1 MYIELHCHSAFSF
14 LDGASLPEQ
23 LALTAS
29 QLGYAGLALT
39 DHNGLYGSLA
49 FAHEAKQLGLQ
60 AITGA
65 ELTLRDGSHVTL
77 LAETP
82 DGYANLCRLIT
93 EAHLGSADRRD
104 PRLDF
109 ASLEARHAGLIVL
122 SGCRTGLLP
131 RILMHEGVTAARAF
145 AERCRAVFGA
155 ERFYVELQRNYVR
168 GDRALTRS
176 LMDVADAA
184 RLGVVAS
191 GNVHYHVRARH
202 RLHDVLT
209 AIRHRTTLDGSHG
222 VRRPN
227 SEFYLRPPAEV
238 AELFADCPDA
248 VANTLALAERCRAF
262 DLTRDLGYGFPDFRG
277 ADRSPAPQAL
287 AELCRAR
294 LDERYPAGSEPR
306 GEAERRLAE
315 ELTLI
320 EHHRLSGFFLVYHDL
335 FDLAREVAADVR
347 RGTRRALGNLLP
359 GRGRGSSVSSI
370 VCYLLGLSHIDP
382 IANRLFLGRFL
393 NESLASVPD
402 IDLDFPREI
411 REELIRR
418 VYKRYGDEHVG
429 LVCAFPTYRLRSA
442 VREIGKA
449 LDLPLGEIEQV
460 AKLADRRS
468 GELAD
473 ELDQLPGFAGRRAA
487 PLWKELC
494 ELAEEIA
501 GLPRHVSQHVGGMII
516 SSRPLVEV
524 VPLERAAMEDRV
536 VCQWD
541 KDSCDDARFVKID
554 FLALG
559 MLSLVEE
566 SVELIATRQ
575 GAPPDLSRIDFADQ
589 AVYDRI
595 CRGDTVGLF
604 QIESRAQIQMLR
616 RTRPRNL
623 EDLAVEVAIVRP
635 GPIVGGAVNPYV
647 RRREDERRARARGR
661 RYEPPV
667 DHPLL
672 KDALAETLGV
682 ILYQDQV
689 LQVCQAL
696 AGFTPGQAEALR
708 RAMSRRRSR
717 ELMAGFWDEFREGAA
732 ARGVPE
738 PVAERVFTQ
747 VIAFSEFGF
756 PKSHAAAFGLLA
768 YQSAWLRH
776 YHPAEYYCA
785 LFNNQPM
792 GFYSLDAL
800 GRDAKRNEVEIRL
813 PDVNLSDVWCT
824 VEGGK
829 GRLKAGE
836 GGRGADAVRV
846 GLGFIRDWSEETAT
860 AVVDERARG
869 PFRSVGDFVRR
880 APPKLKRSAIEH
892 LVWVGGCDGFGL
904 TRRELLWQVGL
915 WLPPEAE
922 QGGEARGRRQLELA
936 LDHPF
941 ERLRFGGLAADER
954 LLAEYAVLGFA
965 ASGHPLALLR
975 DVLPPGVVQSDALP
989 RLEHGA
995 RVEVAG
1001 LVVARQRPETAKGFV
1016 FVLVEDVAGMVNVIV
1031 RPDVYR
1037 EHRTAIRG
1045 EPLLW
1050 VRGKLA
1056 KDDGMVN
1063 VIVRPDV
1070 YREHRTAIR
1079 GEPLLWVRGKL
1090 AKDDGTVNVLAEE
1103 AKGLHCGF
1111 EDPPVES
1118 AIHNPQSAMAFLKSM
1133 RRVAPESKD
1142 WG

>member
-23 LALTAS
+23 LALAAS
-29 QLGYAGLALT
+29 QLGYPALALT
-39 DHNGLYGSLA
+39 DHHGLYGSMA
-49 FAHEAKQLGLQ
+49 FAQGSQKLGLQ

-65 ELTLRDGSHVTL
+65 ELTLLDGAHVTL

-82 DGYANLCRLIT
+82 EGYANLCQLIT
-93 EAHLGSADRRD
+93 EAHLGRADRRD

-122 SGCRTGLLP
+122 SGCRNGLLA
-131 RILMHEGVTAARAF
+131 GVLRRDGPAAARRC
-145 AERCRAVFGA
+145 AERCRAVFGP
-155 ERFYVELQRNYVR
+155 ERFFVELQRNYVR
-168 GDRALTRS
+168 GDRALTLALKDLADS
-176 LMDVADAA
+176 LQ
-184 RLGVVAS
+184 LCVVAT
-191 GNVHYHVRARH
+191 GNVHYHKRERH
-202 RLHDVLT
+202 RLHDVLV
-209 AIRHRTTLDGSHG
+209 AIRHRTTLDGSHNM
-222 VRRPN
+222 RHAN
-227 SEFYLRPPAEV
+227 SEFFLRPPQEV
-238 AELFADCPDA
+238 EELFRDCPDA
-248 VANTLALAERCRAF
+248 VANSVVLAERCRAF
-262 DLTRDLGYGFPDFRG
+262 DLTRDLGYTFPDFRG
-277 ADRSPAPQAL
+277 ADLTPAPRAL
-287 AELCRAR
+287 AELCRAK
-294 LDERYPAGSEPR
+294 LEELYPTGSPHR
-306 GEAERRLAE
+306 DDALRRLE
-315 ELTLI
+315 QELTLI

-347 RGTRRALGNLLP
+347 RGSRRAHANLLP

-382 IANRLFLGRFL
+382 IANGLFLGRFL
-393 NESLASVPD
+393 NDTLASVPD

-429 LVCAFPTYRLRSA
+429 LVCSFPTYRLRST

-449 LDLPLGEIEQV
+449 LDLPPGEIEQV
-460 AKLADRRS
+460 ARLADRRS
-468 GELAD
+468 GGLAD
-473 ELDQLPGFAGRRAA
+473 ELEQLPGFAGRTAA

-501 GLPRHVSQHVGGMII
+501 GLPRHISQHVGGMVI
-516 SSRPLVEV
+516 SSRPLVEI
-524 VPLERAAMEDRV
+524 VPLERAAMADRV

-541 KDSCDDARFVKID
+541 KDSCDDARFIKID

-566 SVELIATRQ
+566 CVELVAGRAGT
-575 GAPPDLSRIDFADQ
+575 PPDLSRIDFADA

-647 RRREDERRARARGR
+647 RRREDQRRARAAGR
-661 RYEPPV
+661 TYEPPL

-672 KDALAETLGV
+672 EEALAETLGV

-696 AGFTPGQAEALR
+696 AGFTAGQAEALR

-717 ELMAGFWDEFREGAA
+717 EMMTEFWEEFRDGAT

-738 PVAERVFTQ
+738 TTAERVFTQ

-800 GRDAKRNEVEIRL
+800 GRDAKRNDVEILL
-813 PDVNLSDVWCT
+813 PDVNESDVWCT
-824 VEGGK
+824 V
-829 GRLKAGE
+829 LTPCPPLPSGE
-836 GGRGADAVRV
+836 GGRYAVRV
-846 GLGFIRDWSEETAT
+846 GLGFVRDWSEETAT
-860 AVVDERARG
+860 ELVLERERRG
-869 PFRSVGDFVRR
+869 PFTSIGDLARR
-880 APPKLKRSAIEH
+880 TPPRLKRTAIEH
-892 LVWVGGCDGFGL
+892 LVWVGGCDRLGL

-915 WLPPEAE
+915 WLPPEA
-922 QGGEARGRRQLELA
+922 ARGSDARARRQLELA
-936 LDHPF
+936 LDHPH
-941 ERLRFGGLAADER
+941 EGLRFGGLAAEER

-965 ASGHPLALLR
+965 PGGHPLSLLR
-975 DVLPPGVVQSDALP
+975 GTLPPGVVQSDALSS
-989 RLEHGA
+989 REHA
-995 RVEVAG
+995 TTVEVAG

-1016 FVLVEDVAGMVNVIV
+1016 FVLLEDEAGMVNVIV
-1031 RPDVYR
+1031 RPDVYER
-1037 EHRTAIRG
+1037 YRPAIRG

-1056 KDDGMVN
+1056 
-1063 VIVRPDV
+1063 R
-1070 YREHRTAIR
+1070 
-1079 GEPLLWVRGKL
+1079 
-1090 AKDDGTVNVLAEE
+1090 DDGTVNVLAEE
-1103 AKGLHCGF
+1103 AMGLKCGMRNVECGIEEPPDDSAFRTPHSAF
-1111 EDPPVES
+1111 E
-1118 AIHNPQSAMAFLKSM
+1118 FLKSM

>member
-1 MYIELHCHSAFSF
+1 MYVELHCHSAFSF

-29 QLGYAGLALT
+29 QLGYPALALT
-39 DHNGLYGSLA
+39 DHNGLYGSMA
-49 FAHEAKQLGLQ
+49 FAQASKQLGLQ
-60 AITGA
+60 AISGA
-65 ELTLRDGSHVTL
+65 ELTLLDDSHVTI

-82 DGYANLCRLIT
+82 EGYANLCRLIT
-93 EAHLGSADRRD
+93 EAHLGREDRRD

-109 ASLEARHAGLIVL
+109 ASLEARHGGLIVL
-122 SGCRTGLLP
+122 SGCRNGLLP
-131 RILMHEGVTAARAF
+131 GVLRRDGPAAARRL
-145 AERCRAVFGA
+145 AERCRAVFGR
-155 ERFYVELQRNYVR
+155 EHFFVELQRNYVH
-168 GDRALTRS
+168 GDLALTRA
-176 LMDVADAA
+176 LQDVADGV

-191 GNVHYHVRARH
+191 GNVHYHARARH
-202 RLHDVLT
+202 RLHDVLV
-209 AIRHRTTLDGSHG
+209 AIRHRTTLDGSHH
-222 VRRPN
+222 VRRAN
-227 SEFYLRPPAEV
+227 SEFFLRPPEEV
-238 AELFADCPDA
+238 DALFGDCPDA
-248 VANTLALAERCRAF
+248 VASTVAIAERCRAF
-262 DLTRDLGYGFPDFRG
+262 DLTRDLGYTFPNFRG
-277 ADRSPAPQAL
+277 ADRTPAPRAL
-287 AELCRAR
+287 AELCRAKLEDLYP
-294 LDERYPAGSEPR
+294 LDSPHRV
-306 GEAERRLAE
+306 EAERRLE
-315 ELTLI
+315 RELTLI

-347 RGTRRALGNLLP
+347 RGSRRAHGNLLP
-359 GRGRGSSVSSI
+359 GRGRGSSVSSV

-382 IANRLFLGRFL
+382 VATRLFIGRFL
-393 NESLASVPD
+393 NETLASVPD

-429 LVCAFPTYRLRSA
+429 LVCSFPTYRLRST

-449 LDLPLGEIEQV
+449 LDLPPGEIEQV

-468 GELAD
+468 GGGLAD
-473 ELDQLPGFAGRRAA
+473 ELDQLPGFEGRRTA

-516 SSRPLVEV
+516 SSRPLVEI

-541 KDSCDDARFVKID
+541 KDSCDDARFIKID

-566 SVELIATRQ
+566 CVELVAARSES
-575 GAPPDLSRIDFADQ
+575 GRPPDLSRIDFEDS

-595 CRGDTVGLF
+595 CQGDTVGLF
-604 QIESRAQIQMLR
+604 QIESRAQIQMIR
-616 RTRPRNL
+616 RSRPRNL

-647 RRREDERRARARGR
+647 RRREEQRRARAAGR
-661 RYEPPV
+661 SYEPPLE
-667 DHPLL
+667 HPLL
-672 KDALAETLGV
+672 KEALAETLGV

-696 AGFTPGQAEALR
+696 AGFTAGQAEALR

-717 ELMAGFWDEFREGAA
+717 ELMAGFWEEFKQGAA

-738 PVAERVFTQ
+738 QTAERVFTQ

-800 GRDAKRNEVEIRL
+800 GRDAQRNGVEIRL
-813 PDVNLSDVWCT
+813 PDVNASDVWST
-824 VEGGK
+824 VESRGR

-836 GGRGADAVRV
+836 GGREKNVVRV

-860 AVVDERARG
+860 GVVVERERRG
-869 PFRSVGDFVRR
+869 SYASIGDFARR
-880 APPKLKRSAIEH
+880 APPKLKRTAIEH

-904 TRRELLWQVGL
+904 TRRELLWQAGL
-915 WLPPEAE
+915 WLPPESESGAD
-922 QGGEARGRRQLELA
+922 ARSRRQLELA
-936 LDHPF
+936 LNHPH
-941 ERLRFGGLAADER
+941 EGLRFGGLEAAER

-965 ASGHPLALLR
+965 ASGHPLSLLR
-975 DVLPPGVVQSDALP
+975 GALPPGVVQSDALP
-989 RLEHGA
+989 RLEHGS

-1001 LVVARQRPETAKGFV
+1001 LVVARQRPETAKGFI
-1016 FVLVEDVAGMVNVIV
+1016 FVLLEDEAGMVNVIV
-1031 RPDVYR
+1031 RPNVYER
-1037 EHRTAIRG
+1037 YRTA
-1045 EPLLW
+1045 
-1050 VRGKLA
+1050 V
-1056 KDDGMVN
+1056 
-1063 VIVRPDV
+1063 
-1070 YREHRTAIR
+1070 R

-1103 AKGLHCGF
+1103 AGGLKVGTRNA
-1111 EDPPVES
+1111 ERGTEGGPGGS
-1118 AIHNPQSAMAFLKSM
+1118 AFPLPHSAFDFLKSM

>member
-29 QLGYAGLALT
+29 QLGYPALALT
-39 DHNGLYGSLA
+39 DHNGLYGSMA
-49 FAHEAKQLGLQ
+49 FAQEAKQLGLQ

-65 ELTLRDGSHVTL
+65 ELTLLDGCHVTL

-93 EAHLGSADRRD
+93 EAHLGRADRRD

-122 SGCRTGLLP
+122 SGCRNGLLP
-131 RILMHEGVTAARAF
+131 GVLRRDGPAAARRF
-145 AERCRAVFGA
+145 AERCRAVFGK
-155 ERFYVELQRNYVR
+155 ENFVVELQRNYVR
-168 GDRALTRS
+168 GDLALTRA
-176 LMDVADAA
+176 LKALADDVN
-184 RLGVVAS
+184 LGVVAT
-191 GNVHYHVRARH
+191 GNVHYHARARH
-202 RLHDVLT
+202 RLHDVLV
-209 AIRHRTTLDGSHG
+209 AIRHRTTLDGSHD
-222 VRRPN
+222 VRHAN
-227 SEFYLRPPAEV
+227 SEFFLRPQEEV
-238 AELFADCPDA
+238 EALFHDCPDA
-248 VANTLALAERCRAF
+248 VANSLALAERCRGF
-262 DLTRDLGYGFPDFRG
+262 DLTRDLGYRFPDFHG
-277 ADRSPAPQAL
+277 AERAPAPQAL
-287 AELCRAR
+287 AELCSAR
-294 LDERYPAGSEPR
+294 LEERYPTGSSHR
-306 GEAERRLAE
+306 GEAERRLAD
-315 ELTLI
+315 ELRLV
-320 EHHRLSGFFLVYHDL
+320 EHHGLSGFFLVYHDL

-347 RGTRRALGNLLP
+347 RGSRRAQSHLLP
-359 GRGRGSSVSSI
+359 GRGRGSSVSSV

-382 IANRLFLGRFL
+382 IATRLFIGRFL
-393 NESLASVPD
+393 SETLASVPD

-418 VYKRYGDEHVG
+418 VYTRYGHEHVG
-429 LVCAFPTYRLRSA
+429 LVCSFPTYRLRST

-449 LDLPLGEIEQV
+449 LDLPSGEIEQV

-468 GELAD
+468 GGLAD
-473 ELDQLPGFAGRRAA
+473 ELDQLPGFAGRKSA

-501 GLPRHVSQHVGGMII
+501 GLPRHISQHVGGMVI
-516 SSRPLVEV
+516 SSRPLVEI

-536 VCQWD
+536 VSQWD
-541 KDSCDDARFVKID
+541 KDSCDDARFIKID

-566 SVELIATRQ
+566 CVERIAVREGT
-575 GAPPDLSRIDFADQ
+575 PPDLSRIDFEDP

-604 QIESRAQIQMLR
+604 QIESRAQIQMIR
-616 RTRPRNL
+616 RTRPTNL

-647 RRREDERRARARGR
+647 RRREDQRRARAAGR
-661 RYEPPV
+661 AYQPPLE
-667 DHPLL
+667 HPLL

-696 AGFTPGQAEALR
+696 AGFTAGQAEALR

-717 ELMAGFWDEFREGAA
+717 ELMAGFWEEFKDGAA
-732 ARGVPE
+732 ARGVPQ
-738 PVAERVFTQ
+738 VTAQRVFTQ

-800 GRDAKRNEVEIRL
+800 GRDAQRNGVEIRL
-813 PDVNLSDVWCT
+813 PDVNASDVWST
-824 VEGGK
+824 VESQ
-829 GRLKAGE
+829 
-836 GGRGADAVRV
+836 DVRV

-860 AVVDERARG
+860 DVVIERERRG
-869 PFRSVGDFVRR
+869 PYVSVGDFARR
-880 APPKLKRSAIEH
+880 APPKLKRTAIEH

-915 WLPPEAE
+915 WLPPEAV
-922 QGGEARGRRQLELA
+922 QGVDARERRQLELA
-936 LDHPF
+936 LNHPH
-941 ERLRFGGLAADER
+941 EGLRFGGLAAAER

-965 ASGHPLALLR
+965 ASGHPLSLLR
-975 DVLPPGVVQSDALP
+975 GALPGVVQSDALP
-989 RLEHGA
+989 RLEHGSW
-995 RVEVAG
+995 VEVAG
-1001 LVVARQRPETAKGFV
+1001 LVVARQRPETAKGFI
-1016 FVLVEDVAGMVNVIV
+1016 FVLLEDEAGMVNVIV
-1031 RPDVYR
+1031 RPDVYER
-1037 EHRTAIRG
+1037 HRTA
-1045 EPLLW
+1045 
-1050 VRGKLA
+1050 V
-1056 KDDGMVN
+1056 
-1063 VIVRPDV
+1063 
-1070 YREHRTAIR
+1070 R

-1090 AKDDGTVNVLAEE
+1090 AKDDGTVNVMAEE
-1103 AKGLHCGF
+1103 AAGLKLHGMR
-1111 EDPPVES
+1111 ES
-1118 AIHNPQSAMAFLKSM
+1118 RIPHLDSPYAFLKSM
-1133 RRVAPESKD
+1133 RRVAPDSKD